1 MSCSD
6 LLDVTPKDKITDVS
20 YWKKAEDFK
29 LVANGFYTFLEAMG
43 PKDLNADVATSW
55 TRDTESN
62 GTYVPS
68 EESSVWNDS
77 YSQLRT
83 VNYLLSQAEHY
94 EKQDEIKQYIAEAKF
109 FRAYIYYRL
118 LVTFGGVPLI
128 SKPLD
133 IDSDELMA
141 PRNSREEVVDFILED
156 LDAAIPS
163 LPLESEISSSE
174 KGRVSKGAAF
184 AFKAR
189 VSLFEAT
196 WQKFRD
202 GDTKNYNS
210 LFDLA
215 ILSAKEVMMSKQY
228 ELFTSL
234 GDSSYKYMF
243 ILENQ
248 KSNPGNYIKKDNREY
263 ILVNK
268 YEFGIRTYSFSH
280 FLMQQYLPTRKIA
293 DMYLSKNGLPID
305 HVENNLYRGK
315 DVSGAEF
322 LDRDLRMINTFRVP
336 GKRYYCYGSMAR
348 DYSNPNAPGIG
359 IFESMPGAG
368 YQVHK
373 FMTERNVSTSDE
385 GADFPV
391 IRYPEVLLIY
401 AEALFER
408 YGQISDDDL
417 NKSINIL
424 RKRAKIEPLTN
435 AFVSRYGLSMRDEIR
450 RERTV
455 ELFMEGYRLIDLKR
469 WKIAVDELKKPL
481 LGIKYRGTSVEE
493 EHPDPDKKY
502 LIDNEGYIVLE
513 SSEDRHFSDKHYL
526 QPLPLKQ
533 LFLNPNLEQNPG
545 W

>member
-20 YWKKAEDFK
+20 YWEKAEDFK

-280 FLMQQYLPTRKIA
+280 F
-293 DMYLSKNGLPID
+293 
-305 HVENNLYRGK
+305 
-315 DVSGAEF
+315 
-322 LDRDLRMINTFRVP
+322 
-336 GKRYYCYGSMAR
+336 
-348 DYSNPNAPGIG
+348 
-359 IFESMPGAG
+359 
-368 YQVHK
+368 
-373 FMTERNVSTSDE
+373 
-385 GADFPV
+385 
-391 IRYPEVLLIY
+391 
-401 AEALFER
+401 
-408 YGQISDDDL
+408 
-417 NKSINIL
+417 
-424 RKRAKIEPLTN
+424 
-435 AFVSRYGLSMRDEIR
+435 
-450 RERTV
+450 
-455 ELFMEGYRLIDLKR
+455 
-469 WKIAVDELKKPL
+469 
-481 LGIKYRGTSVEE
+481 
-493 EHPDPDKKY
+493 
-502 LIDNEGYIVLE
+502 
-513 SSEDRHFSDKHYL
+513 
-526 QPLPLKQ
+526 
-533 LFLNPNLEQNPG
+533 
-545 W
+545 